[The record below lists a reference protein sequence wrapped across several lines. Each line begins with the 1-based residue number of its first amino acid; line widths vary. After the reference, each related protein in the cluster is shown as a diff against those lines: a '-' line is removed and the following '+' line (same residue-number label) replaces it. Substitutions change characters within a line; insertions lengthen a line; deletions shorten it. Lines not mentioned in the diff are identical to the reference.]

1 MIHIT
6 HHMDESRGEEGE
18 TERDWRGR
26 ERETDKRGMEE
37 RFLGRGGWERA
48 SEQRK
53 GEGWR
58 WRDRGVITWLS
69 PTV

>member
-26 ERETDKRGMEE
+26 HRETDNSGVEVC
-37 RFLGRGGWERA
+37 FLGRGGRERA
-48 SEQRK
+48 SEQKKR
-53 GEGWR
+53 ERSR
-58 WRDRGVITWLS
+58 WRDKGVITWLS
-69 PTV
+69 PAV